1 MYESNNDHN
10 DTGAYNN
17 DDCDLKNNKPGNVP
31 FCRQNLKVKDL
42 NCSICRIVMIKI
54 FEIV

>member
-17 DDCDLKNNKPGNVP
+17 DDCDLKNNKSGNVP